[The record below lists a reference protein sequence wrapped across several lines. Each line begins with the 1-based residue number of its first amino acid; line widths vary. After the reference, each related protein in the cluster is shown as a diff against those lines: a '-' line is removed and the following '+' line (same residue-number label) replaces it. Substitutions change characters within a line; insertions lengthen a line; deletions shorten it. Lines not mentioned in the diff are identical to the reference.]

1 MRTMTTITSRG
12 MTYIPADIRKRL
24 NLKPGTKIEWI
35 ETGDG
40 IKIFRVP
47 EDAINYFW
55 GIDRGKDL
63 MQNLYNDRKR
73 ERERE

>member
-35 ETGDG
+35 ETSDG

-55 GIDRGKDL
+55 GIDKGKDL
-63 MQNLYNDRKR
+63 MQNLYNDRKK